1 MNGQRLKGTVK
12 FFNNAKGYGFIGR
25 TDGEDVFVHYSA
37 VASEGYKSLKDGD
50 EVEFEIVTGAS
61 GRPQAGN
68 VVKIGQQERN

>member
-1 MNGQRLKGTVK
+1 MERALRALWKW
-12 FFNNAKGYGFIGR
+12 FNSSKGYGFIGR

-50 EVEFEIVTGAS
+50 EVEFEIVAGAS